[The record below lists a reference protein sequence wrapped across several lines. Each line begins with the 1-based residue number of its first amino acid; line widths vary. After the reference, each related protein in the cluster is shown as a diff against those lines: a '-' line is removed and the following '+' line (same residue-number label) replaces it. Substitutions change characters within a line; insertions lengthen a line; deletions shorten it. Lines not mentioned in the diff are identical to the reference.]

1 MSQEEPLVL
10 LERPDGVLAYSL
22 RRARHLPARG
32 TLVLLH
38 GLASN
43 RSRYAEFSALTG
55 LSRDWDIVRLD
66 LRGHGQSTTRSA
78 LFLESWS
85 DDLVALFDALGVNR
99 AVLVGHSLGAQVALD
114 FAARHSARVAGLV
127 LIDPLPQQAL
137 NARARRWRVALPA
150 LRLLAAALRLA
161 NRAGLSRGRL
171 PLRDLHAEDEAA
183 RALMASGQPLDEFVR
198 QYASVRADLRY
209 VRSATY
215 VQDFI
220 ELLRPAPTPES
231 IRAPVLVLV
240 SAAGT
245 FAEPAELS
253 AWTRRFQL
261 GEEALIHCHHW
272 PLTERPE
279 EVRGLIEAWV
289 ARALGA

>member
-1 MSQEEPLVL
+1 LSLAEAHFVL
-10 LERPDGVLAYSL
+10 DRPAGCLAYSL
-22 RRARHLPARG
+22 RRAAAQPARG

-55 LSRDWDIVRLD
+55 LARDWNIVRLD
-66 LRGHGQSTTRSA
+66 LRGHGQSTTQSA
-78 LFLESWS
+78 LSLEAWS
-85 DDLVALFDALGVNR
+85 GDLAALLDALEADR
-99 AVLVGHSLGAQVALD
+99 AVVVGHSLGAQVALD
-114 FAARHSARVAGLV
+114 FAARHAARVAGLV
-127 LIDPLPQQAL
+127 LIDPLPQPAL
-137 NARARRWRVALPA
+137 NARARRWRAALPA

-161 NRAGLSRGRL
+161 HRLGLSRGDL

-183 RALMASGQPLDEFVR
+183 RALLAAGLPLDDFVR

-215 VQDFI
+215 AQDFI
-220 ELLRPAPTPES
+220 ELLRPAPAPEA
-231 IRAPVLVLV
+231 IAAPVLVLV

-245 FAEPAELS
+245 FAEPAALS
-253 AWTRRFQL
+253 AWARRFPH
-261 GEEALIHCHHW
+261 GEEAIIHCHHW

-289 ARALGA
+289 GRALRV